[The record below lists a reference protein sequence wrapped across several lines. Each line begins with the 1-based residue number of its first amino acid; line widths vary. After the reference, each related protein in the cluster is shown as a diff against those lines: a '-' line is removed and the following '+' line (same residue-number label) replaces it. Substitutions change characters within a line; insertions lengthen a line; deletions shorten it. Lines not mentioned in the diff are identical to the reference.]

1 MEKTEKQKEVE
12 ALERNAEN
20 NIYCQNDR
28 IVRQYYQVRILPN
41 GFFIDIN
48 AIRVRSCEY

>member
-41 GFFIDIN
+41 VFFYRYKYYN
-48 AIRVRSCEY
+48 SKLKF